1 MKLPSE
7 MNHIEIREAGG
18 PEVLV
23 PVRGPVPEAG
33 EGEVLVKVAVAG
45 VNRPDVIQR
54 SGGYPPPPGAS
65 PIPGLEVSGE
75 IVALGR
81 GSGRFKVGDR
91 VRVRNL
97 PDVFYTRCQVYTR
110 GAVGTVTELV
120 YESPAAE
127 DEAWD
132 NTDKPEWFYSV
143 VFRQKELWPEYPDLY
158 AEDTLESEFSERW
171 LEPA

>member
-1 MKLPSE
+1 MSKPHYDRE
-7 MNHIEIREAGG
+7 HHAKKATGIGDPQCFKGEAGK
-18 PEVLV
+18 
-23 PVRGPVPEAG
+23 A
-33 EGEVLVKVAVAG
+33 K
-45 VNRPDVIQR
+45 
-54 SGGYPPPPGAS
+54 
-65 PIPGLEVSGE
+65 
-75 IVALGR
+75 
-81 GSGRFKVGDR
+81 FKVGDR

>member
-1 MKLPSE
+1 MSKP
-7 MNHIEIREAGG
+7 HYDREHHAKKATGIG
-18 PEVLV
+18 DPQCFK
-23 PVRGPVPEAG
+23 GEAG
-33 EGEVLVKVAVAG
+33 EAK
-45 VNRPDVIQR
+45 
-54 SGGYPPPPGAS
+54 
-65 PIPGLEVSGE
+65 
-75 IVALGR
+75 
-81 GSGRFKVGDR
+81 FKVGDR

>member
-1 MKLPSE
+1 MFQ
-7 MNHIEIREAGG
+7 R
-18 PEVLV
+18 
-23 PVRGPVPEAG
+23 RGRQ
-33 EGEVLVKVAVAG
+33 GEVQGGRPGSDEESAG
-45 VNRPDVIQR
+45 
-54 SGGYPPPPGAS
+54 
-65 PIPGLEVSGE
+65 
-75 IVALGR
+75 
-81 GSGRFKVGDR
+81 R
-91 VRVRNL
+91 V
-97 PDVFYTRCQVYTR
+97 YTRCQVYTR

-158 AEDTLESEFSERW
+158 AEDTRRERVFGRW